1 MSPDRDS
8 LLTPD
13 ANRRMFDGIA
23 GRYDLLNRLLTLG
36 LDRRWRRRAVAA
48 LEPRGEG
55 RYLDVGCGTGEVA
68 LEVLRQAPEALVTGV
83 DPAQQMLAIA
93 AGKAERVGVGSGRL
107 SLSVG
112 DAAALPFAGGA
123 FDGAASA
130 FTLRNF
136 ADRSAAFREMRRV
149 LAPGGRL
156 ALLELSVPAN
166 LVLRLGHRL
175 HTRSIGLLLARV
187 VYGRTGPYRY
197 LVESVERF
205 PPPAAIVAELD
216 AAGFREA
223 RARALACGVVTLYTA
238 ASR

>member
-13 ANRRMFDGIA
+13 ANRRMFDSIA

-36 LDRRWRRRAVAA
+36 LDQRWRRRAAAA
-48 LEPRGEG
+48 LVPRGG
-55 RYLDVGCGTGEVA
+55 GCYLDVGCGTGDVA
-68 LEVLRQAPEALVTGV
+68 LALLRQAPEALVAGV
-83 DPAQQMLAIA
+83 DPAERMLAIA
-93 AGKAERVGVGSGRL
+93 AKKAERVGVGSGRL

-112 DAAALPFAGGA
+112 DAAALPFADGA
-123 FDGAASA
+123 FDGVVSA
-130 FTLRNF
+130 FTLRNL
-136 ADRSAAFREMRRV
+136 AERAAAFSEMRRV
-149 LAPGGRL
+149 LAPDGRL

-166 LVLRLGHRL
+166 RVLRLGHRL
-175 HTRSIGLLLARV
+175 HTHSIGLLLARL

-205 PPPAAIVAELD
+205 APPAAIVAELD

-223 RARALACGVVTLYTA
+223 RARALAGGIVTLYA
-238 ASR
+238 AEAR